1 MSYMDQAREAFHRGL
16 VESGVLSL
24 DSHGIASN
32 ADRSQKSSVEIAKSI
47 ACALGANEMSSKLKG
62 QTVGKLFE
70 EHVASYV
77 ESTMTQLHMLRPGK
91 WHFDNVGSSR
101 KNYHIAEYLPYTH
114 LADLS
119 KAIKENLSL
128 RSAIG
133 NSYDISPDILV
144 LREPE
149 SDEYINLENDIISKS
164 SEIAKFTPIRKSI
177 NSNNIVHAVISC
189 KWTLRSDRAQNAR
202 SEALNIIRNRKGRTP
217 HIMVVTGE
225 PSPARIAS
233 LALGTGDIDMIY
245 HFALHELEE
254 AVKKSGNSEAQD
266 MMDTLVKGSRLR
278 DISDLPFDLT
288 I

>member
-24 DSHGIASN
+24 DPHGIASN

-47 ACALGANEMSSKLKG
+47 AYALEANEMSSKLKG

-70 EHVASYV
+70 EHVASYI

-101 KNYHIAEYLPYTH
+101 TNYHIAEYLPYTH

-119 KAIKENLSL
+119 KAIKENLAL

-149 SDEYINLENDIISKS
+149 SDEYINSETDIVSKS
-164 SEIAKFTPIRKSI
+164 SEVAKFTPIRKSV

-266 MMDTLVKGSRLR
+266 MMNTLVNGSRLR